1 MIILVG
7 WLVFWVDLPFGVIP
21 VNYNDRNYINNND
34 YFILPTDERH
44 EFARLSS
51 GNRIETTTLLITSVV
66 IMINILN

>member
-7 WLVFWVDLPFGVIP
+7 WLVFWVDLPFGGIP
-21 VNYNDRNYINNND
+21 VYYNDRNYINNND